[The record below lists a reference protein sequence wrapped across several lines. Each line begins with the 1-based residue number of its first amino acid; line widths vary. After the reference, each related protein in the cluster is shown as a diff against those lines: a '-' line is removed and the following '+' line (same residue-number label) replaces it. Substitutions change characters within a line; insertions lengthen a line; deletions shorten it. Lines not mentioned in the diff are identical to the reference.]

1 MNESSDEW
9 TQVFESKG
17 ILVIILWDMISND
30 LVNWGL
36 LIAFVS
42 TGFGVAYTILQP
54 NRSNYCRS
62 SSSSKAGAVPT
73 PPLAGCSTRRR
84 RFLSSSRSGACSATS
99 PSMWRTSRT
108 RRGAT
113 QSRGL
118 S

>member
-62 SSSSKAGAVPT
+62 SRSSKAVRYPRLPSQGARR
-73 PPLAGCSTRRR
+73 AGDDSFLRAVLGPARRLLHRRGVRAEPAVGRRR
-84 RFLSSSRSGACSATS
+84 AEV
-99 PSMWRTSRT
+99 
-108 RRGAT
+108 
-113 QSRGL
+113 
-118 S
+118 